1 MVSWKAL
8 TRGRQ
13 IATVFA
19 AIFYIGAG
27 LLHFIKPESYLKL
40 MPPYIPW
47 HHADVIISG
56 AGEILGGFGLL
67 FAQTRRAAAWG
78 LVVLLIAVFPANL
91 YMATNPIETGSEG
104 IPALIRWGRLPLQ
117 AVFIWWVL
125 WCTTRRPVN
134 EFKYL

>member
-1 MVSWKAL
+1 MVPWKGL

-13 IATVFA
+13 IALVVA

-27 LLHFIKPESYLKL
+27 LLHFIKPEPYLKL

-56 AGEILGGFGLL
+56 VGEILGGIGLL

-78 LVVLLIAVFPANL
+78 LVALLIAVFPANL
-91 YMATNPIETGSEG
+91 YMATNPIETGSAG
-104 IPALIRWGRLPLQ
+104 IPSLIRWGRLPLQ
-117 AVFIWWVL
+117 AVLIWWVL
-125 WCTTRRPVN
+125 WCTTPRPVN